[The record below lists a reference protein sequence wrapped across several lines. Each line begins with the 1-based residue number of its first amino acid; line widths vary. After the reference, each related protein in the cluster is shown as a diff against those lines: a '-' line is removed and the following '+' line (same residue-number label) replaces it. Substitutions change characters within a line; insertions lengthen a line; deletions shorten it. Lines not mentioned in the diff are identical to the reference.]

1 MDSDKKSI
9 RLFLSYVLPAM
20 TALLMAALYG
30 IVDTIFIARNTGIT
44 GVAGV
49 GLVTPFMMLLIA
61 VCQTIGTGG
70 SVIISFRRRDNNPR
84 PAYPVGNASLI
95 LSALSCAGLIVLFL
109 MLKEHAFEALGGGP
123 LEKDQARKYLFL
135 LLPGM
140 IPFGTTMVMENIS
153 RGMGRNDIAF
163 KSMMLGGILNTLLDY
178 LLIVRLPLGVS
189 GAALATSASQT
200 VCFLFN
206 LVQLK
211 KIKGVSSKE
220 REIFSFTEIWQFG
233 IPVFIHQVSVFAGLA
248 CLLLYVKP
256 DTSPS
261 MIAGVS
267 LFHRI
272 LFLIMLLH
280 LGVLQGMQPLAGYLK
295 ANHKER
301 QLNRILGYSLL
312 SSYIISIFSF
322 LFILIKSKSILGLF
336 FPHYIELDYLA
347 HQFTI
352 ASGSMMFWPIYMI
365 AGGFFLSQK
374 KPFLASIVNAS
385 RNMVFLLPSIAVT
398 GLFFTRFESLWIGSI
413 IADALNVLL
422 ALALYQGMKR
432 RKEQDI
438 VAC

>member
-1 MDSDKKSI
+1 MDSDTKSV

-20 TALLMAALYG
+20 AALLMAALYG
-30 IVDTIFIARNTGIT
+30 IVDTIFIARNTGII

-70 SVIISFRRRDNNPR
+70 SVIISFGRRDNNPR
-84 PAYPVGNASLI
+84 PPHPVGNSLLI
-95 LSALSCAGLIVLFL
+95 LSALSCAGLIILFL
-109 MLKEHAFEALGGGP
+109 ILKEHAFDALGGGP
-123 LEKDQARKYLFL
+123 LEKDQARKYLYL

-153 RGMGRNDIAF
+153 RGMGKNDIAF
-163 KSMMLGGILNTLLDY
+163 RSMMLGGLLNTLLDY
-178 LLIVRLPLGVS
+178 LLIVRLHLGVE
-189 GAALATSASQT
+189 GAAAATSASQT

-211 KIKGVSSKE
+211 KIQGISWQK
-220 REIFSFTEIWQFG
+220 REVFSFSTIWRFG
-233 IPVFIHQVSVFAGLA
+233 IPVFIHQASVFAGLA

-261 MIAGVS
+261 MIASIS

-301 QLNRILGYSLL
+301 QLNRTLGYSFL
-312 SSYIISIFSF
+312 SSYIISVLCF
-322 LFILIKSKSILGLF
+322 LFILLNSRSILGLF
-336 FPHYIELDYLA
+336 LPQYRELDYLA
-347 HQFTI
+347 HQFAI
-352 ASGSMMFWPIYMI
+352 ASGSMMLWPVYMI
-365 AGGFFLSQK
+365 AGGFFISQK

-385 RNMVFLLPSIAVT
+385 RNLLFLLPSIALA
-398 GLFFTRFESLWIGSI
+398 GLYFTRFESLWIGSI
-413 IADALNVLL
+413 VADVLNGLL
-422 ALALYQGMKR
+422 ALALYQGVR
-432 RKEQDI
+432 RREGQDM